1 MAHSV
6 RHFFCPQHEGYWVS
20 RLLSD
25 GVFCADS
32 VAGALPVPV
41 DTTTGYP
48 ALLDI
53 AFFSCAS
60 STALSSAK
68 A

>member
-32 VAGALPVPV
+32 VETLPVSNSNSKKTYELKTFINKYFV
-41 DTTTGYP
+41 
-48 ALLDI
+48 LE
-53 AFFSCAS
+53 
-60 STALSSAK
+60 
-68 A
+68 